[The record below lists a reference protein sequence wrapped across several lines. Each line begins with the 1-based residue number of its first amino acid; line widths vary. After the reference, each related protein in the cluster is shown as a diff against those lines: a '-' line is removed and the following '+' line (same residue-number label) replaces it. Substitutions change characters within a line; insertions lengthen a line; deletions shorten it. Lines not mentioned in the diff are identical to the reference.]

1 MVEFNSIAAGID
13 AADQMVKTAQVDP
26 LFFKTICPGK
36 FVAAVTGDVAAVS
49 ASVNAGRETHAD
61 ALVDWFIIPNIH
73 RDVIGALAG
82 ATGITERGALGI
94 IETFSAASI
103 VVASDAAVK
112 AADVQ
117 LLDVRVALGLG
128 GKGYALMTGDVAAVN
143 AAVEAGSTAAA
154 ESGLLV
160 SKEWSYPAGNR
171 AIQNSSSVFCERTPP
186 SRACC
191 WDPHGCPCAPAAP
204 AARASNSLPNPAAS
218 HPYQK

>member
-1 MVEFNSIAAGID
+1 MSESYTAVGMVEFNSIAAGID

-61 ALVDWFIIPNIH
+61 ALVDWLIIPNIH

-117 LLDVRVALGLG
+117 LLGVRVALGLG

-160 SKEWSYPAGNR
+160 SKVVIPSPAET
-171 AIQNSSSVFCERTPP
+171 VFEQI
-186 SRACC
+186 A
-191 WDPHGCPCAPAAP
+191 
-204 AARASNSLPNPAAS
+204 
-218 HPYQK
+218 

>member
-1 MVEFNSIAAGID
+1 MSESYTAVGMVEFNSIAAGSD

-82 ATGITERGALGI
+82 ATTVSERGALGI

-143 AAVEAGSTAAA
+143 AAVEAGSASAA

-160 SKEWSYPAGNR
+160 SKVVIPSPAET
-171 AIQNSSSVFCERTPP
+171 VFEQI
-186 SRACC
+186 A
-191 WDPHGCPCAPAAP
+191 
-204 AARASNSLPNPAAS
+204 
-218 HPYQK
+218 

>member
-94 IETFSAASI
+94 IYNCYIFFG
-103 VVASDAAVK
+103 VAFHTTA
-112 AADVQ
+112 
-117 LLDVRVALGLG
+117 
-128 GKGYALMTGDVAAVN
+128 GK
-143 AAVEAGSTAAA
+143 
-154 ESGLLV
+154 
-160 SKEWSYPAGNR
+160 
-171 AIQNSSSVFCERTPP
+171 
-186 SRACC
+186 
-191 WDPHGCPCAPAAP
+191 
-204 AARASNSLPNPAAS
+204 
-218 HPYQK
+218 

>member
-1 MVEFNSIAAGID
+1 MSESYTAVGMVEFSSIAAGID

-49 ASVNAGRETHAD
+49 ASVNAGRETHAE

-82 ATGITERGALGI
+82 ATTINERGALGI

-160 SKEWSYPAGNR
+160 SKVVIPSPAET
-171 AIQNSSSVFCERTPP
+171 VFEQI
-186 SRACC
+186 A
-191 WDPHGCPCAPAAP
+191 
-204 AARASNSLPNPAAS
+204 
-218 HPYQK
+218 

>member
-160 SKEWSYPAGNR
+160 SKVVIPSPAEP
-171 AIQNSSSVFCERTPP
+171 SSSRLPKAVR
-186 SRACC
+186 
-191 WDPHGCPCAPAAP
+191 
-204 AARASNSLPNPAAS
+204 SNL
-218 HPYQK
+218 

>member
-73 RDVIGALAG
+73 RDVIGAVAG
-82 ATGITERGALGI
+82 ATTISERGALGI

-143 AAVEAGSTAAA
+143 AAVEAGSASAA

-160 SKEWSYPAGNR
+160 SKVVIPSPAE
-171 AIQNSSSVFCERTPP
+171 SVFEQI
-186 SRACC
+186 A
-191 WDPHGCPCAPAAP
+191 
-204 AARASNSLPNPAAS
+204 
-218 HPYQK
+218 

>member
-36 FVAAVTGDVAAVS
+36 FVAAVTGDVAGVS

-82 ATGITERGALGI
+82 ATTISERGALGI

-143 AAVEAGSTAAA
+143 AAVEAGSASAA

-160 SKEWSYPAGNR
+160 SKVVIPSPAE
-171 AIQNSSSVFCERTPP
+171 SVFEQI
-186 SRACC
+186 A
-191 WDPHGCPCAPAAP
+191 
-204 AARASNSLPNPAAS
+204 
-218 HPYQK
+218 

>member
-1 MVEFNSIAAGID
+1 MSESYTAVGMVEFNSIAAGID

-143 AAVEAGSTAAA
+143 AAVEAGSASAA

-160 SKEWSYPAGNR
+160 SKVVIPSPAET
-171 AIQNSSSVFCERTPP
+171 VFEQI
-186 SRACC
+186 A
-191 WDPHGCPCAPAAP
+191 
-204 AARASNSLPNPAAS
+204 
-218 HPYQK
+218 

>member
-1 MVEFNSIAAGID
+1 MSESYTAVGMVEFNSIAAGID

-26 LFFKTICPGK
+26 LFFKTICPGQ
-36 FVAAVTGDVAAVS
+36 VRGRRDRQTWLAVS

-128 GKGYALMTGDVAAVN
+128 GKGYALMTGRR
-143 AAVEAGSTAAA
+143 GRSQRRRR
-154 ESGLLV
+154 SRIHGRRR
-160 SKEWSYPAGNR
+160 KR
-171 AIQNSSSVFCERTPP
+171 PP
-186 SRACC
+186 REQ
-191 WDPHGCPCAPAAP
+191 G
-204 AARASNSLPNPAAS
+204 R
-218 HPYQK
+218 HPEPG

>member
-1 MVEFNSIAAGID
+1 MSESYTAVGMVEFNSIAAGID

-49 ASVNAGRETHAD
+49 AAGNAGRETHAD

-128 GKGYALMTGDVAAVN
+128 GKGYALMTGVAAVN

-160 SKEWSYPAGNR
+160 SKVVIPSPAET
-171 AIQNSSSVFCERTPP
+171 VFEQI
-186 SRACC
+186 A
-191 WDPHGCPCAPAAP
+191 
-204 AARASNSLPNPAAS
+204 
-218 HPYQK
+218 

>member
-1 MVEFNSIAAGID
+1 MSESYTAVGMVEFNSIAAGID

-36 FVAAVTGDVAAVS
+36 FVAAVTGGPAVS

-160 SKEWSYPAGNR
+160 SKVVIPSPAET
-171 AIQNSSSVFCERTPP
+171 VFEQI
-186 SRACC
+186 A
-191 WDPHGCPCAPAAP
+191 
-204 AARASNSLPNPAAS
+204 
-218 HPYQK
+218 

>member
-1 MVEFNSIAAGID
+1 MSESYTAVGMVEFNSIAAGID

-103 VVASDAAVK
+103 VVAS

-160 SKEWSYPAGNR
+160 SKVVIPSPAET
-171 AIQNSSSVFCERTPP
+171 VFEQI
-186 SRACC
+186 A
-191 WDPHGCPCAPAAP
+191 
-204 AARASNSLPNPAAS
+204 
-218 HPYQK
+218 

>member
-1 MVEFNSIAAGID
+1 MSESYTAVGMVEFNSIAAGID

-128 GKGYALMTGDVAAVN
+128 GKGYAYALMTGDVAAVN

-160 SKEWSYPAGNR
+160 SKVVIPSPAET
-171 AIQNSSSVFCERTPP
+171 VFEQI
-186 SRACC
+186 A
-191 WDPHGCPCAPAAP
+191 
-204 AARASNSLPNPAAS
+204 
-218 HPYQK
+218 

>member
-1 MVEFNSIAAGID
+1 MSESYTAVGMVEFNSIAAGID

-36 FVAAVTGDVAAVS
+36 FVAAVS

-160 SKEWSYPAGNR
+160 SKVVIPSPAET
-171 AIQNSSSVFCERTPP
+171 VFEQI
-186 SRACC
+186 A
-191 WDPHGCPCAPAAP
+191 
-204 AARASNSLPNPAAS
+204 
-218 HPYQK
+218 

>member
-1 MVEFNSIAAGID
+1 MSDSYTAVGMVEFNSIAAGID

-143 AAVEAGSTAAA
+143 AAVEAGSASAA

-160 SKEWSYPAGNR
+160 SKVVIPSPAET
-171 AIQNSSSVFCERTPP
+171 VFEQI
-186 SRACC
+186 A
-191 WDPHGCPCAPAAP
+191 
-204 AARASNSLPNPAAS
+204 
-218 HPYQK
+218 

>member
-1 MVEFNSIAAGID
+1 MSESYTAVGMVEFNSIAAGID

-117 LLDVRVALGLG
+117 LLDVRVAPRTRRQGLCPHDRRRG
-128 GKGYALMTGDVAAVN
+128 RSQRRRRSRIHGRRRK
-143 AAVEAGSTAAA
+143 
-154 ESGLLV
+154 
-160 SKEWSYPAGNR
+160 R
-171 AIQNSSSVFCERTPP
+171 PP
-186 SRACC
+186 REQ
-191 WDPHGCPCAPAAP
+191 G
-204 AARASNSLPNPAAS
+204 R
-218 HPYQK
+218 HPEPG

>member
-1 MVEFNSIAAGID
+1 MSESYTAVGMVEFNSIAAGID

-103 VVASDAAVK
+103 VVASDA
-112 AADVQ
+112 DVQ

-160 SKEWSYPAGNR
+160 SKVVIPSPAET
-171 AIQNSSSVFCERTPP
+171 VFEQI
-186 SRACC
+186 A
-191 WDPHGCPCAPAAP
+191 
-204 AARASNSLPNPAAS
+204 
-218 HPYQK
+218 

>member
-82 ATGITERGALGI
+82 ATTVSERGALGI

-143 AAVEAGSTAAA
+143 AAVEAGSASAA

-160 SKEWSYPAGNR
+160 SKVVIPSPAET
-171 AIQNSSSVFCERTPP
+171 VFEQI
-186 SRACC
+186 A
-191 WDPHGCPCAPAAP
+191 
-204 AARASNSLPNPAAS
+204 
-218 HPYQK
+218 

>member
-49 ASVNAGRETHAD
+49 ASVHAD

-160 SKEWSYPAGNR
+160 SKVVIPSPAET
-171 AIQNSSSVFCERTPP
+171 VFEQI
-186 SRACC
+186 A
-191 WDPHGCPCAPAAP
+191 
-204 AARASNSLPNPAAS
+204 
-218 HPYQK
+218 

>member
-1 MVEFNSIAAGID
+1 MSESYTAVGMVEFNSIAAGID

-82 ATGITERGALGI
+82 APTVSERGALGI

-143 AAVEAGSTAAA
+143 AAVEAGSASAA

-160 SKEWSYPAGNR
+160 SKVVIPSPAET
-171 AIQNSSSVFCERTPP
+171 VFEQI
-186 SRACC
+186 A
-191 WDPHGCPCAPAAP
+191 
-204 AARASNSLPNPAAS
+204 
-218 HPYQK
+218 

>member
-61 ALVDWFIIPNIH
+61 ALVDWIIIPNIH

-82 ATGITERGALGI
+82 ATGITERGALGS
-94 IETFSAASI
+94 IEPCSAASL
-103 VVASDAAVK
+103 VVASDAAVP

-160 SKEWSYPAGNR
+160 SKVVIPSPAET
-171 AIQNSSSVFCERTPP
+171 VFEQI
-186 SRACC
+186 A
-191 WDPHGCPCAPAAP
+191 
-204 AARASNSLPNPAAS
+204 
-218 HPYQK
+218 

>member
-1 MVEFNSIAAGID
+1 MSESYTAVGMVEFNSIAAGID

-143 AAVEAGSTAAA
+143 AAVEAGYTAAA

-160 SKEWSYPAGNR
+160 SKVVIPSPAET
-171 AIQNSSSVFCERTPP
+171 VFEQI
-186 SRACC
+186 A
-191 WDPHGCPCAPAAP
+191 
-204 AARASNSLPNPAAS
+204 
-218 HPYQK
+218 

>member
-103 VVASDAAVK
+103 VVASDA
-112 AADVQ
+112 
-117 LLDVRVALGLG
+117 DVRVALGLG

-160 SKEWSYPAGNR
+160 SKVVIPSPAET
-171 AIQNSSSVFCERTPP
+171 VFEQI
-186 SRACC
+186 A
-191 WDPHGCPCAPAAP
+191 
-204 AARASNSLPNPAAS
+204 
-218 HPYQK
+218 

>member
-1 MVEFNSIAAGID
+1 M
-13 AADQMVKTAQVDP
+13 
-26 LFFKTICPGK
+26 
-36 FVAAVTGDVAAVS
+36 AAVS

-128 GKGYALMTGDVAAVN
+128 GKGYALMTGDVA
-143 AAVEAGSTAAA
+143 VEAGSTAAA

-160 SKEWSYPAGNR
+160 SKVVIPSPAET
-171 AIQNSSSVFCERTPP
+171 VFEQI
-186 SRACC
+186 A
-191 WDPHGCPCAPAAP
+191 
-204 AARASNSLPNPAAS
+204 
-218 HPYQK
+218 

>member
-1 MVEFNSIAAGID
+1 MSESYTAVGMVEFNSIAAGID

-128 GKGYALMTGDVAAVN
+128 GKGYALMTGGGAAVN
-143 AAVEAGSTAAA
+143 APVEARPTAGPQT
-154 ESGLLV
+154 GLLGGNGGRPR
-160 SKEWSYPAGNR
+160 PAET
-171 AIQNSSSVFCERTPP
+171 VFEQI
-186 SRACC
+186 A
-191 WDPHGCPCAPAAP
+191 
-204 AARASNSLPNPAAS
+204 
-218 HPYQK
+218 

>member
-1 MVEFNSIAAGID
+1 MSESYTAVGMVEFNSIAAGID

-94 IETFSAASI
+94 IETFSAASN

-160 SKEWSYPAGNR
+160 SKVVIPSPAET
-171 AIQNSSSVFCERTPP
+171 VFEQI
-186 SRACC
+186 A
-191 WDPHGCPCAPAAP
+191 
-204 AARASNSLPNPAAS
+204 
-218 HPYQK
+218 

>member
-1 MVEFNSIAAGID
+1 MSESYTAVGMVEFNSIAAGID

-143 AAVEAGSTAAA
+143 AAVGAGSTAAA

-160 SKEWSYPAGNR
+160 SKVVIPSPAET
-171 AIQNSSSVFCERTPP
+171 VFEQI
-186 SRACC
+186 A
-191 WDPHGCPCAPAAP
+191 
-204 AARASNSLPNPAAS
+204 
-218 HPYQK
+218 